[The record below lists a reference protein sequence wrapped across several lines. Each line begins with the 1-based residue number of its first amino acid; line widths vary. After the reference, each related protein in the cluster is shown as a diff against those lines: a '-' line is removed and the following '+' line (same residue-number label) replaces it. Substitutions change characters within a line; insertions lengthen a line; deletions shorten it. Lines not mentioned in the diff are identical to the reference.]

1 MDTQINERVEN
12 TETGQ
17 RNYNQMVFDK
27 GKKATQWRKN
37 SLSKTLL
44 GKIRENLGDLG
55 LDEEFLDMML
65 KALSLK

>member
-1 MDTQINERVEN
+1 MEE
-12 TETGQ
+12 
-17 RNYNQMVFDK
+17 
-27 GKKATQWRKN
+27 N

-44 GKIRENLGDLG
+44 GKIRENLGDLE